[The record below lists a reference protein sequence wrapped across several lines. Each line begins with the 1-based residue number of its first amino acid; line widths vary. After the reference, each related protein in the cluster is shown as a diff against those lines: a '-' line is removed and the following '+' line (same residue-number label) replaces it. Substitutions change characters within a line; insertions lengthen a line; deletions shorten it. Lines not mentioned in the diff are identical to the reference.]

1 MRIFYALAASIV
13 LGCYVPVALAADA
26 SVTISSPQEG
36 AKISPK
42 TEVNVTYAIVL
53 GPNGNH
59 AHLYVDNGEPVI
71 LRALKGSH
79 SVGTLVP
86 GKHQICL
93 KEVNKAHTPTG
104 AQACVNVSTE

>member
-1 MRIFYALAASIV
+1 MHLAASIV

-42 TEVNVTYAIVL
+42 EVNVTYEIVL
-53 GPNGNH
+53 GPNSNH

-71 LRALKGSH
+71 IRALKGSH
-79 SVGTLVP
+79 TVGTLAP
-86 GKHQICL
+86 GKHSMPQGG
-93 KEVNKAHTPTG
+93 EQG
-104 AQACVNVSTE
+104 AYPEGQAWQCEHGVAM